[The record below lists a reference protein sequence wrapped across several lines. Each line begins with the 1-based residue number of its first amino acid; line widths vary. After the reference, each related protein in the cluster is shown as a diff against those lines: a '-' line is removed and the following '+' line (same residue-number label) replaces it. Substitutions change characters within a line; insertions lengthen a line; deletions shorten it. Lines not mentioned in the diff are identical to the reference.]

1 MLHLTPLG
9 VEIFIDRSSNKTI
22 ESFWENY
29 DLVIWKKDFSGY
41 TNKKGM
47 FRKNTWGVAD
57 RISVDNSGIWKL
69 PKKYVKYFR

>member
-9 VEIFIDRSSNKTI
+9 VEIFIDRSCTKTM

-69 PKKYVKYFR
+69 PKKYVKYFK

>member
-29 DLVIWKKDFSGY
+29 DLIIWKKDFSGY

>member
-9 VEIFIDRSSNKTI
+9 VEIFINRSSTKTI

-29 DLVIWKKDFSGY
+29 DLVIWKKDFGGY
-41 TNKKGM
+41 TDKKGM
-47 FRKNTWGVAD
+47 YRKNAWGVAD

-69 PKKYVKYFR
+69 PKKYVKYFK